1 MMMLRLLVL
10 ASMAAITQGGCLQ
23 VATPCVIQHSMP
35 WHAAVY
41 LLRLPSHSLHTL
53 LCDLVCP
60 PRWQG
65 DHSLSY
71 SLQLS
76 SDSHTLYA
84 AHAPIRT
91 RSTPRTLQFTHDP
104 HIQRKDVV
112 IGAGHDIGTT
122 SGVASTDACCAACKG
137 KNGCKAWTYHAS
149 TKVCWYVPQTR
160 RRSEILTLVR
170 HRCCCRAH
178 TAALTHFIPFSP
190 QVPRLY
196 RRQPTRKGSHL
207 GRPLRPAAPRP
218 AASRTHGC
226 PQRP

>member
-1 MMMLRLLVL
+1 MPPSTSSV
-10 ASMAAITQGGCLQ
+10 SQAILFTPFFAILCVHQGGK
-23 VATPCVIQHSMP
+23 VITP
-35 WHAAVY
+35 
-41 LLRLPSHSLHTL
+41 SLT
-53 LCDLVCP
+53 
-60 PRWQG
+60 R
-65 DHSLSY
+65 SNY
-71 SLQLS
+71 R
-76 SDSHTLYA
+76 
-84 AHAPIRT
+84 PIRT

-160 RRSEILTLVR
+160 RRSEILTLAR